1 MRCYHCE
8 APMGGLFGLLRARG
22 VECSNED
29 CGEVYCVSCLPELA
43 NSFEEGIGPFR
54 HGVLE
59 LRCLACETVL
69 RRTEFRPEWEMSAR
83 DALQRGLG
91 RVQQKLAEHGVR
103 TLLKANRRNRRPRG
117 DDSEP
122 SSST

>member
-22 VECSNED
+22 VECINEE

-43 NSFEEGIGPFR
+43 HSFEEGIGPFR

-83 DALQRGLG
+83 DIVQKGVH
-91 RVQQKLAEHGVR
+91 RVKQKLAERGLES
-103 TLLKANRRNRRPRG
+103 LLAAHTRRQKAKS

-122 SSST
+122 ST